1 MSLGTD
7 TEPCGYEPTVSVF
20 PFTQCK
26 TFGDLFFFFELGKT
40 LITRVERE
48 RHSDPTVHAHACAC
62 PCVYVVVGNINEDL
76 RRATE
81 RERVRGGENGLILRR
96 VRH

>member
-1 MSLGTD
+1 M
-7 TEPCGYEPTVSVF
+7 F

-26 TFGDLFFFFELGKT
+26 TFGNLFFLSWGKHS
-40 LITRVERE
+40 LQGWRE

-62 PCVYVVVGNINEDL
+62 PCVYVAVGNINEDL

-81 RERVRGGENGLILRR
+81 RERVRGGEKGLILRC
-96 VRH
+96 VLH